1 MDRIFFSALFV
12 ILFVNNTIGQKVN
25 NKVGDSIYGDFNGDK
40 KIEYAYR
47 KLIKKGVENPLEDGS
62 PDVYEVCFSDANIKP
77 IKDDFYWF
85 ILINEGDL
93 DNDGSDE
100 LSVREDPM
108 NGCIG
113 SVKTFTIKKGKS
125 YYMIEPFSFYSG
137 TCDDGSDINPD
148 DLVENDNGIVY
159 YYDMPND
166 DLIDSGRFPVN
177 GKGKKIFGKKNKAF
191 DLKVKQTEK
200 DTLQSNKKNNDTL
213 KNLKSNNDKTNSDNE
228 PNKGLEESPLVG
240 RKIRYKPVVE
250 NTCNEFGK
258 VIIEVIVDRNG
269 NVINVFNSN
278 RTRASSCLINI
289 AKINAKNTKWE
300 SDLNAPERQFGYL
313 TYNFSLKE

>member
-47 KLIKKGVENPLEDGS
+47 KLIKKGVGNPLEDGS

-108 NGCIG
+108 NGCLG
-113 SVKTFTIKKGKS
+113 LVKTFTIKKEET
-125 YYMIEPFSFYSG
+125 YYLIEPFPFYRGS
-137 TCDDGSDINPD
+137 CDNEISINPE
-148 DLVENDNGIVY
+148 DLVEKTSNAVY
-159 YYDMPND
+159 YYEYEASN
-166 DLIDSGRFPVN
+166 SYVVN
-177 GKGKKIFGKKNKAF
+177 NIGKKLFGKKNKAF

-228 PNKGLEESPLVG
+228 TNKGLEESPLVG

-269 NVINVFNSN
+269 NVLNVINSN
-278 RTRASSCLINI
+278 GTKASSCLINI

-300 SDLNAPERQFGYL
+300 SDLNAPEKQIGYL

>member
-12 ILFVNNTIGQKVN
+12 ILFVNNTLGQKAN

-40 KIEYAYR
+40 KFEYAYR
-47 KLIKKGVENPLEDGS
+47 KLIKKGVGNPLEDGT
-62 PDVYEVCFSDANIKP
+62 PDVYEVCFSDVTIKS

-108 NGCIG
+108 NGCLG
-113 SVKTFTIKKGKS
+113 LVKTFTIKKEET
-125 YYMIEPFSFYSG
+125 YYLIEPFSFYRG
-137 TCDDGSDINPD
+137 TCDNEISINPE
-148 DLVENDNGIVY
+148 DLVEKTSNAVY
-159 YYDMPND
+159 YYEYVTNNNYV
-166 DLIDSGRFPVN
+166 VN
-177 GKGKKIFGKKNKAF
+177 YSGKKIFGKKNKAF
-191 DLKVKQTEK
+191 DLKVTQTENE
-200 DTLQSNKKNNDTL
+200 TLKSNKNKNDTL
-213 KNLKSNNDKTNSDNE
+213 KNLKSDKDKTNSDNE
-228 PNKGLEESPLVG
+228 TNKELEESSLVG
-240 RKIRYKPVVE
+240 RKVSYKPIIE

-269 NVINVFNSN
+269 NVISAFNSN

-300 SDLNAPERQFGYL
+300 TDLNAPEKQICYL
-313 TYNFSLKE
+313 TYNFTIQN

>member
-12 ILFVNNTIGQKVN
+12 MLFVNNTIGQKAN
-25 NKVGDSIYGDFNGDK
+25 NKVGDTIYGDFNGDK
-40 KIEYAYR
+40 KLEYAYR
-47 KLIKKGVENPLEDGS
+47 KLIKKGVGNPLEDGS

-108 NGCIG
+108 NGCLG
-113 SVKTFTIKKGKS
+113 LVKTFTIKKEET
-125 YYMIEPFSFYSG
+125 YYLIEPFPFYRGS
-137 TCDDGSDINPD
+137 CDNEISINPE
-148 DLVENDNGIVY
+148 DLVEKTSNAVY
-159 YYDMPND
+159 YYEYVTND
-166 DLIDSGRFPVN
+166 NYVVN
-177 GKGKKIFGKKNKAF
+177 YSGKKIFGKKSKAF
-191 DLKVKQTEK
+191 DLKIIQTEK
-200 DTLQSNKKNNDTL
+200 ETLKSNKKNNDTL
-213 KNLKSNNDKTNSDNE
+213 KNLKSDNDKTNSDNE
-228 PNKGLEESPLVG
+228 TNKGLEESLLVG
-240 RKIRYKPVVE
+240 RKIRYKPIVE

-269 NVINVFNSN
+269 NVLNVINSN
-278 RTRASSCLINI
+278 ETKASSCLINI

-300 SDLNAPERQFGYL
+300 SDLNAPEKQIGYL

>member
-47 KLIKKGVENPLEDGS
+47 KLIKKGVGNPLEDGS

-108 NGCIG
+108 NGCLG
-113 SVKTFTIKKGKS
+113 LVKTFTIKKEET
-125 YYMIEPFSFYSG
+125 YYLIEPFPFYRGS
-137 TCDDGSDINPD
+137 CDNEISINPE
-148 DLVENDNGIVY
+148 DLVEKTSNAVY
-159 YYDMPND
+159 YYEYEASN
-166 DLIDSGRFPVN
+166 SYVVN
-177 GKGKKIFGKKNKAF
+177 NIGKKLFGKKNKAF

-213 KNLKSNNDKTNSDNE
+213 KNLKSNNDKTNSVNE

-269 NVINVFNSN
+269 NVLNVVNSN
-278 RTRASSCLINI
+278 GTKASSCLINI